1 MSSDT
6 HEIVPD
12 GVDLEELQRRKNDRV
27 PNGDEASD
35 RCPECGYAK
44 LTTRVS
50 RYETNDG
57 DYYCRRC
64 REHIDE
70 PVVAV
75 SIQAALET
83 QQ

>member
-1 MSSDT
+1 MSSDA

-12 GVDLEELQRRKNDRV
+12 DVDLAELNRRKHDGA
-27 PNGDEASD
+27 PAGEEASD

-44 LTTRVS
+44 LTVRIS
-50 RYETNDG
+50 RYEHNDG

-70 PVVAV
+70 PVVAD
-75 SIQAALET
+75 SIQAALE
-83 QQ
+83 QS